1 MSRSFFI
8 VCALAAVASASVC
21 LTGCDRNAKPTGK
34 PVIVATTYPLASIV
48 EQIVGDAADVRCI
61 IPPGVTPHG
70 FEPTSEDAEAIAQAK
85 AVVLVGGG
93 FDEWVIGKSLKRGKG
108 GPVIIAMAE
117 PAEHDH
123 HGHDHAHD
131 HGHEHHHHE
140 GENPHIWLDPVR
152 MAEFAHHLSHD
163 LMPVFSDEVAD
174 TIHNRAHELEEEIE
188 AIDAEY
194 RKALDPIADKKI
206 ITFHDAFNVMADR
219 YKIEVAA
226 TLMPPELTGTL
237 TRARIEQAI
246 EAVNK
251 HRLGVIYTEP
261 QFPAE
266 SGDVLRREAG
276 VKVLTLDP
284 LGDPAVP
291 ERATYQKM
299 MRYNLA
305 TLVKGFAIEPEPREP
320 SE

>member
-1 MSRSFFI
+1 MSRITFI
-8 VCALAAVASASVC
+8 VSALTVLIAVGAGLA
-21 LTGCDRNAKPTGK
+21 GCDRGAKPSGK
-34 PVIVATTYPLASIV
+34 PIIVATTYPLASIV

-61 IPPGVTPHG
+61 IPPGVSPHG

-93 FDEWVIGKSLKRGKG
+93 FDEWVLGKSPKRGKD

-123 HGHDHAHD
+123 HDHGHGHGHD

-140 GENPHIWLDPVR
+140 GANPHIWLDPVR

-163 LMPVFSDEVAD
+163 LMPVFSETVAD
-174 TIHNRAHELEEEIE
+174 EIHNRAHELEEEIE
-188 AIDAEY
+188 TIDAEY
-194 RKALDPIADKKI
+194 RKALAPIADKKI
-206 ITFHDAFNVMADR
+206 ITFHDAFDVMAAR

-246 EAVNK
+246 EAVRK

-266 SGDVLRREAG
+266 AGDVLRREAG

-291 ERATYQKM
+291 QRATYQKM
-299 MRYNLA
+299 MRYNLE
-305 TLVKGFAIEPEPREP
+305 TLVKGFAIEPEP